1 MVTLLWLSM
10 GLGMAAEPLEG
21 VWNLLSFRANDGT
34 VTQMAET
41 LTGMAAECEVF
52 SISLQLDADA
62 AWVVAETVCPV
73 PERPDASEPKV
84 LARCIAAANLNLT
97 REGLTL
103 SSHTPAKF
111 KAELHRVRVVTDQQ
125 GGSVL
130 TNRSSKSLSCSASA
144 QPSAFQGALAPQED
158 GTLQLQTANGT
169 IVFERGAVRTHP
181 L

>member
-21 VWNLLSFRANDGT
+21 VWNVVSFRANDGT
-34 VTQMAET
+34 VTKLADT

-52 SISLQLDADA
+52 SMSLQLDAKK
-62 AWVVAETVCPV
+62 AWVIAETVCPV

-84 LARCIAAANLNLT
+84 LSRCIAATSLDLT

-103 SSHTPAKF
+103 SSHAPAKF
-111 KAELHRVRVVTDQQ
+111 EAELHRVRVVTEQQ
-125 GGSVL
+125 GSTTF
-130 TNRSSKSLSCSASA
+130 TNRDSKSLSCSASA
-144 QPSAFQGALAPQED
+144 QPSAFQGTLVPQED
-158 GTLQLQTANGT
+158 GTLQLQTTNGT
-169 IVFERGAVRTHP
+169 AVFERGALRTHP